1 VYTHDPVA
9 QRYDKQT
16 IIFGPDG
23 YRMLPTALR
32 YGWPAEIDLM
42 ARLAGLRLEAR
53 YGDWQRR
60 PFTADSPSH
69 VSIYRK
75 D

>member
-1 VYTHDPVA
+1 
-9 QRYDKQT
+9 
-16 IIFGPDG
+16 
-23 YRMLPTALR
+23 MLPTALR
-32 YGWPAEIDLM
+32 YSWPAEIDLM
-42 ARLAGLRLEAR
+42 GRLAGLRLDAR
-53 YGDWQRR
+53 FGDWQRR